1 MEGVVELVLNAT
13 RDNQAALTAERLFGW
28 HAALFP
34 TGYSGLARINV
45 GGWRDDA
52 DGPMQVVSARSPA
65 HACIFRRPPNAC
77 PPEIQGFLDWINA
90 PPANRR

>member
-1 MEGVVELVLNAT
+1 MELVLNAT

-52 DGPMQVVSARSPA
+52 DVVEHDGVGVGGPLLTQRIAEVPGGARVGAGIRSGNGS
-65 HACIFRRPPNAC
+65 HDLTVRRP
-77 PPEIQGFLDWINA
+77 L
-90 PPANRR
+90 R